1 MCRGKRCLIL
11 RSESGHSGVLTA
23 VVVDGGKTSH
33 PDPRGRQ

>member
-11 RSESGHSGVLTA
+11 RSESGRSSLLT
-23 VVVDGGKTSH
+23 VVVVGGGKPSH